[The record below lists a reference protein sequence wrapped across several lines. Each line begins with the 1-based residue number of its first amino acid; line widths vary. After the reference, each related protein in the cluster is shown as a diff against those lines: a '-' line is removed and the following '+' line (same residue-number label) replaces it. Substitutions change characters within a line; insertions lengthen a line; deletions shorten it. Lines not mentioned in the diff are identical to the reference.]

1 MPIRRVDKA
10 ALTMAQHFS
19 AGFAEAKRTK
29 SRKGRQE
36 CFFRPLRIFGPLRV
50 CAGLECTIPS
60 DESLGYFHEDFRVSG
75 SVGERPDGHG
85 DICLRGRMVRPFS
98 ACRCRKQGR
107 DRVQDSTAIRKI
119 SCWIAPLCLNESTE
133 QEAEREVERR
143 CRDGVTSHACILDGR
158 GSERCGGAEQGSG
171 LGRSI
176 GSGSRRGIR
185 IGCSMVRDRSK
196 ARVRSTR
203 DDRKQRA
210 GGSRWYMR
218 PR

>member
-1 MPIRRVDKA
+1 MQALEAGLRAQKVFYTYAEDFPASWRPFLNSEKSMPIRRVDKA

-36 CFFRPLRIFGPLRV
+36 CFFRPLRIFGPLRI
-50 CAGLECTIPS
+50 CAGLECTNPS

-143 CRDGVTSHACILDGR
+143 CRDGVTSHACILG
-158 GSERCGGAEQGSG
+158 ENNF
-171 LGRSI
+171 
-176 GSGSRRGIR
+176 
-185 IGCSMVRDRSK
+185 
-196 ARVRSTR
+196 
-203 DDRKQRA
+203 
-210 GGSRWYMR
+210 
-218 PR
+218 